1 MRKQLHFMGW
11 MFSFIPLDALDEK
24 RLIASFEEWYIKIK
38 GGLHVHL
45 S

>member
-1 MRKQLHFMGW
+1 
-11 MFSFIPLDALDEK
+11 MFSFIPLGALDEK